1 MSINGIG
8 AAGYPSVGYVA
19 RNTERSVESGTSGF
33 MEIAAAGAR
42 SIRSLRSILKNGW
55 KTGCSKTESVI

>member
-33 MEIAAAGAR
+33 MEIAAAGGFV
-42 SIRSLRSILKNGW
+42 K
-55 KTGCSKTESVI
+55 